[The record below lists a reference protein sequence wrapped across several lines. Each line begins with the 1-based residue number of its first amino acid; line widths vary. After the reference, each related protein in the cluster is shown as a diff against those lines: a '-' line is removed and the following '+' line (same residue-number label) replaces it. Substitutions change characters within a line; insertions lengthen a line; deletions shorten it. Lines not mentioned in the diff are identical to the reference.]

1 MISIGEYNILSVKSV
16 TDKGTILTGS
26 ESTTVLLPAGDSENE
41 LEIGKEIE
49 VFVYETIEG
58 DAVATT
64 ARPTLTLNKFA
75 LLKAKSVSG
84 LSAFMDWGL
93 NDIALLIP
101 YREQYKRIV
110 AGESYVVYL
119 HIDRLSKSL
128 LGSTKV
134 SKFLETEYID
144 LEVGQEVDLL
154 AYGHSDLGVKVIINH
169 KYEGLL
175 YKNDVFQHIKIGE
188 QLKGYIKKVRDDDKV
203 DVTLHKFGYRST
215 EPNANKIMEKLK
227 ENDGVLH
234 LHDKSDPVD
243 ITALLQMSKKSFKK
257 AIGLL
262 YKEKVIRLEDEA
274 IYLNEEHE

>member
-1 MISIGEYNILSVKSV
+1 
-16 TDKGTILTGS
+16 
-26 ESTTVLLPAGDSENE
+26 
-41 LEIGKEIE
+41 
-49 VFVYETIEG
+49 
-58 DAVATT
+58 
-64 ARPTLTLNKFA
+64 
-75 LLKAKSVSG
+75 
-84 LSAFMDWGL
+84 
-93 NDIALLIP
+93 
-101 YREQYKRIV
+101 
-110 AGESYVVYL
+110 VVYL

-144 LEVGQEVDLL
+144 LEVGQEVDLM

-175 YKNDVFQHIKIGE
+175 YKNDVFQPIKIGE

-215 EPNANKIMEKLK
+215 EPNADKILEKLK
-227 ENDGVLH
+227 ENEGVLD

-257 AIGLL
+257 ALGLL
-262 YKEKVIRLEDEA
+262 YKQKVIRIEDDA
-274 IYLNEEHE
+274 IYLNEGY